1 MGVVEWI
8 DGDEQHAGSS
18 DEVQPS
24 QRDKD
29 TPLCSASNQ
38 SSSFVELWSSGAGD
52 RDRAISKSILNI
64 SIVCEKSRQ
73 VSPYHCF
80 LHCA

>member
-1 MGVVEWI
+1 MGLVEWI

-29 TPLCSASNQ
+29 IPLCFALKQSKSFVDRCAMNCGVRVRGTAIAPFQNQ
-38 SSSFVELWSSGAGD
+38 S
-52 RDRAISKSILNI
+52 
-64 SIVCEKSRQ
+64 
-73 VSPYHCF
+73 
-80 LHCA
+80 